1 MMWKALLLFSIVF
14 SANCYS
20 ISLTTSYDKSKS
32 VKDTKTVTFD
42 SALKASTV
50 INEMGMGWNLGNS
63 LDSHNSNG
71 LNEGLNSETSWG
83 NPKTTSTMIKKIASK
98 GFKTIRISVT
108 WHNHLV
114 DYSYTIDPNWMKRV
128 KEVVDLCISNGLYVI
143 LNTHHDQSD
152 YGVSYGKGYY
162 PQSNQ
167 LAESERF
174 LLNIWSQIVVA
185 FNNGYDHHLIFEA
198 LNEPRLKG
206 QAQEWWYNGNYECED
221 AIRSIKEFNNL
232 IHYVIRSS
240 GGNNKLRFL
249 MYTSGAAAFSY
260 VSASSFSLPDDSTW
274 SPKTK
279 RLFASVHMY
288 TPYDFALNG
297 DMGKNT
303 FTDAYKSEL
312 ESNLQTLY
320 AKFVQNGYYVVIGEM
335 GACDKKNDAERIKWG
350 QYFVERARKLKMVPV
365 VWDNNI
371 YNTNWDAN
379 EKFGLFQRSSGTWA
393 SESYVNA
400 LITASKKY

>member
-1 MMWKALLLFSIVF
+1 MIWKTLILISILFL
-14 SANCYS
+14 ANCYS
-20 ISLTTSYDKSKS
+20 ISLTTAYDQTKA
-32 VKDTKTVTFD
+32 VKDTNTVTFD
-42 SALKASTV
+42 STLKASTV
-50 INEMGMGWNLGNS
+50 IKEMGMGWNLGNT
-63 LDSHNSNG
+63 LDSHNNNG
-71 LNEGLNSETSWG
+71 LNEGVSTETSWG
-83 NPKTTSTMIKKIASK
+83 NPLTTSTMIANIVSK
-98 GFKTIRISVT
+98 GFKTIRIPVT

-114 DYSYTIDPNWMKRV
+114 DYSYTIDPNWMNRV
-128 KEVVDLCISNGLYVI
+128 KEVVDMCISNGLYVI
-143 LNTHHDQSD
+143 LNVHHDQSD

-162 PQSNQ
+162 PMSNQ

-174 LLNIWSQIVVA
+174 LLNIWSQITVA

-206 QAQEWWYNGNYECED
+206 LSQEWYYDGSSNAED
-221 AIRSIKEFNNL
+221 AIQSIMEYNNL

-288 TPYDFALNG
+288 SPYNFALNA
-297 DMGKNT
+297 DTSYST
-303 FTDAYKSEL
+303 FTDAYKTEL
-312 ESNLQTLY
+312 ESNFQALY
-320 AKFVQNGYYVVIGEM
+320 EKFVQNGYYVIIGEM
-335 GACDKKNDAERIKWG
+335 GACDKKNDDERIKWG

-365 VWDNNI
+365 IWDNNV
-371 YNTNWDAN
+371 YNTNWNAE
-379 EKFGLFQRSSGTWA
+379 EKFGLFQRSAGTWA
-393 SESYVNA
+393 SETYVNA
-400 LITASKKY
+400 LITASQKY